1 MKYFGVLLLLFGGVF
16 LKAYCQDVSG
26 GPVPGAGVLP
36 TGVQARVY
44 ATGLSRVREVRALSN
59 GDLLVLEQA
68 ATDSLMGKITLL
80 YDVGSKGFSAST
92 ERVTLAQLA
101 GLNHALL
108 YQAPYIYA
116 SSQRTLY
123 RWRYNVGSRQ
133 RLNTSETVISNIPC
147 CSAYH
152 KARTIIF
159 DLRGRLYVQVGASG
173 NIDNSPTHSLI
184 RRFDLTR
191 SRLPI
196 SFPTGELFARGQRH
210 TLGFDLDP
218 SGNIWAVEMGM
229 DGISRSG
236 IRDFSQMNPADTFRK
251 YDVNTTGLFY
261 GYPRCYPSYKVPNV
275 PRGQMVGVLPSDD
288 AFCSSP
294 AVQPVAYTLDPHSS
308 PINIRFYPKSAE
320 SLRFGFHGYGGHAL
334 VTLHGSSLRTIP
346 VGYRVVLIRF
356 LNGVPVSSVPIFYW
370 NNSTASITAPQGD
383 RRQWYRRVTGLDI
396 GRQGEVYVGLDTPG
410 AGGVI
415 VLRYP

>member
-1 MKYFGVLLLLFGGVF
+1 VNFAVERVEAKYS
-16 LKAYCQDVSG
+16 YCQDVSG

-116 SSQRTLY
+116 SSQSTVY
-123 RWRYNVGSRQ
+123 RWLYTVGSKALLGAPQ
-133 RLNTSETVISNIPC
+133 VVISNIPC
-147 CSAYH
+147 CSTYH
-152 KARTIIF
+152 KPRTMIF
-159 DLRGRLYVQVGASG
+159 DRQGRLYVQVGSPS
-173 NIDNSPTHSLI
+173 NSITDPTRALI

-191 SRLPI
+191 SRIPI

-229 DGISRSG
+229 DGV
-236 IRDFSQMNPADTFRK
+236 IRPGLPDSAQNNPADTFRK
-251 YDVNTTGLFY
+251 YNVNRTGLFY
-261 GYPRCYPSYKVPNV
+261 GYPRCYPAYSIPNI
-275 PRGQMVGVLPSDD
+275 PRGQMIGLNPSDD
-288 AFCSSP
+288 AFCLST
-294 AVQPVAYTLDPHSS
+294 AVQPIGFALDPHSS